1 MRRKVNLFSSIDW
14 FTVLLYLAMVFLGWV
29 NIYSAVYNEEFDS
42 IFNISQRYG
51 KQLIW
56 IIAAIVLAMIVIL
69 IDSQFYQLFAYIFY
83 GLAILLLLLV
93 LVFGAEVHGSK
104 SWLAIGSFQLQP
116 SEFAKLGTA
125 LALARYLTS
134 HNVNLAKLPHL
145 AISLIIMFTPAVLIM
160 LQPDMGSTL
169 VYASFFILL
178 YREGLPNSLFFMAI
192 AVVILFFLT
201 LIFEKLMLLLI
212 IFSFALIVFGF
223 IEKSLKKSLVA
234 ALLFLGIA
242 GFLKAVTFFVP
253 ALELTL
259 YRIIFISLG
268 ASSVIYIILAF
279 TQKIRSVFLVL
290 TMLVSAVL
298 FTYSVDYVFH
308 NLLEPHQRTRINIM
322 LGFETDPLGMGYNLN
337 QSKIAI
343 GSGGLSG
350 KGFLQG
356 TQTKFDFV
364 PEQST
369 DFIFCTVGEEWGFL
383 GTAFVV
389 ILFATLL
396 LRLIF
401 IAERQRSA
409 FSRVYAY
416 GVISILFFHFVINIG
431 MTIGLVPVIGI
442 PLPFFSYGGSSLWA
456 FTILLFILVR
466 LDASRMELLR

>member
-14 FTVLLYLAMVFLGWV
+14 FTVLLYLVMVFLGWI
-29 NIYSAVYNEEFDS
+29 NIYSAVYNEEYDS

-69 IDSQFYQLFAYIFY
+69 IDSKFYQLFAYIFY
-83 GLAILLLLLV
+83 GLAIFLLLLV

-125 LALARYLTS
+125 LALARYLTA
-134 HNVNLAKLPHL
+134 HNVNLAKIKHL

-201 LIFEKLMLLLI
+201 LIFEKMMLLLI

-223 IEKSLKKSLVA
+223 MEKSIKKSLLA
-234 ALLFLGIA
+234 ALVLLGIS

-253 ALELTL
+253 AVELSL

-268 ASSVIYIILAF
+268 ASSVLYIILAF

-290 TMLVSAVL
+290 TMLISAVL
-298 FTYSVDYVFH
+298 FTYSVDYVF
-308 NLLEPHQRTRINIM
+308 NNMLKPHQRTRINIM
-322 LGFETDPLGMGYNLN
+322 LGFETDPLGVGYNLN

-343 GSGGLSG
+343 GSGGFSG

-383 GTAFVV
+383 GTGFVV

-396 LRLIF
+396 LRLIY